1 MPLVVG
7 RSIASPHRI
16 MKTLVSKINSELKK
30 IFSANGFDE
39 SLAYIS
45 ISNREELAD
54 YQINSCFNIAKS
66 LKMNPVEV
74 ADSIASLI
82 KDLEIDGIKAFI
94 SCEPCKPGFVNI
106 KLSDEVLFSSIKDI
120 IDDDNLGISGKNIL
134 PSDAPKCILLDYG
147 GANVA
152 KPLHVGHLRVAVIG
166 EALKRLYNRLGI
178 KTIADV
184 HLGDFGLQMGLV
196 IEQLKDENKLDN
208 FTISDLEIIY
218 PKASLRA
225 KGDEKNS
232 IEPDVEFSNRAH
244 EATKRLQ
251 DNLEPETSI
260 WKKILELSIE
270 DLTKRYAEL
279 NVFFDY
285 YYGESTVKDIMGP
298 MVDGLIKK
306 GIAYESNGAYVID
319 VKNDS
324 DKKEMP
330 PCIVR
335 KSDGAVLYATSDL
348 ATIMFREEHFDADEY
363 VYIVD
368 KRQSLHLEQCFRSA
382 RKAGLLKRDKIF
394 YHVAVGTMNGS
405 DGKPFKSRDGGVL
418 KLEVLINDATEKA
431 LNQLKDNNRD
441 LTGLDENDIARKI
454 GIAALKYGDL
464 SNSPTRDYVF
474 DIDKFLSFQGNTGPY
489 ILYTLVRIKSIFD
502 KLGNVKVES
511 ELKAEC
517 DKIIHNIFLK
527 AIRYE
532 EILLSAYKDYDT
544 SVICKYI
551 YELSN
556 DFNSFYHDHNIINEQ
571 DSDKRAL
578 YIIICNIIDRLIRDA
593 LSILAIE
600 IPEKM

>member
-1 MPLVVG
+1 
-7 RSIASPHRI
+7 

-30 IFSANGFDE
+30 IFSANNYDDN
-39 SLAYIS
+39 LAYVS
-45 ISNREELAD
+45 VSNREELAD
-54 YQINSCFNIAKS
+54 YQINSCFNLAKN
-66 LKMNPVEV
+66 LKKNPMEV
-74 ADSIASLI
+74 ADNIVLLI
-82 KDLEIDGIKAFI
+82 KDLEVDGIKVFAA
-94 SCEPCKPGFVNI
+94 CESCKPGFVNL
-106 KLSDEVLFSSIKDI
+106 KLSDEVLFFSIKDI
-120 IDDDNLGISGKNIL
+120 INDDNLGINGDSIL

-196 IEQLKDENKLDN
+196 IEQLKDENKVDS

-225 KGDEKNS
+225 KGDLINN

-251 DNLEPETSI
+251 DNLEPETTI
-260 WKKILELSIE
+260 WKKILDMSIE
-270 DLTKRYAEL
+270 DLKKRYAEL

-298 MVDGLIKK
+298 MVDEFIKK
-306 GIAYESNGAYVID
+306 NIAYESNGAYVID
-319 VKNDS
+319 VKVDT

-348 ATIMFREEHFDADEY
+348 ATIKFREENFDADEY

-382 RKAGLLKRDKIF
+382 KKAGLLKRAKKF
-394 YHVAVGTMNGS
+394 YHVAVGTMNGP

-418 KLEVLINDATEKA
+418 KLEVLINDAKDKA
-431 LNQLKDNNRD
+431 LKQLKDNNRD
-441 LTGLDENDIARKI
+441 LKGLDENDIAKRI

-464 SNSPTRDYVF
+464 SNTPTRDYVF

-502 KLGNVKVES
+502 KLGNIKTES
-511 ELKAEC
+511 KFNSDC

-532 EILLSAYKDYDT
+532 EILIAAYKDYDP

-571 DSDKRAL
+571 DINKRNL
-578 YIIICNIIDRLIRDA
+578 YIIICNIVDKLIRDA
-593 LSILAIE
+593 LSILAID
-600 IPEKM
+600 IPDKM

>member
-1 MPLVVG
+1 
-7 RSIASPHRI
+7 
-16 MKTLVSKINSELKK
+16 MKTLVSKINNELKK
-30 IFSANGFDE
+30 IFLKNDYDDT
-39 SLAYIS
+39 LAYIS

-66 LKMNPVEV
+66 QKKNPMEV
-74 ADSIASLI
+74 ADNIASLI
-82 KDLEIDGIKAFI
+82 KDLEIDGIKAFT
-94 SCEPCKPGFVNI
+94 SCESCKPGFVNL
-106 KLSDEVLFSSIKDI
+106 KLSDEVLFLSIKDI
-120 IDDDNLGISGKNIL
+120 IEDDNLGISGNNIL
-134 PSDAPKCILLDYG
+134 PSDTPKCILLDYG

-196 IEQLKDENKLDN
+196 IEELKDENMTEN
-208 FTISDLEIIY
+208 FTVSDLEIIY

-225 KGDEKNS
+225 KGDEKKGINPD
-232 IEPDVEFSNRAH
+232 IEFNDRAH
-244 EATKRLQ
+244 MSTKRLQ

-260 WKKILELSIE
+260 WKKILELSIA
-270 DLTKRYAEL
+270 DLKKRYAEL
-279 NVFFDY
+279 NVFFDF

-298 MVDGLIKK
+298 MVDDLIKK

-319 VKNDS
+319 VKVDT

-330 PCIVR
+330 PCIIR

-348 ATIMFREEHFDADEY
+348 ATIKFREENFEADEY
-363 VYIVD
+363 VYVVD
-368 KRQSLHLEQCFRSA
+368 KRQSLHLEQCFRASK
-382 RKAGLLKRDKIF
+382 KAELLKRDKIF

-418 KLEVLINDATEKA
+418 KLENLINEAEEKA
-431 LNQLKDNNRD
+431 LKQLKDNNRD
-441 LTGLDENDIARKI
+441 LNGLDERDIARKI

-474 DIDKFLSFQGNTGPY
+474 DLESFLSFQGNTGPY
-489 ILYTLVRIKSIFD
+489 ILYTLVRIKSIFE
-502 KLGNVKVES
+502 KLGKVAVES
-511 ELKAEC
+511 KLNADC
-517 DKIIHNIFLK
+517 DSIIHNIFLK
-527 AIRYE
+527 AIKYE
-532 EILLSAYKDYDT
+532 DILLSAYKNYDA
-544 SVICKYI
+544 SIICKYI

-571 DSDKRAL
+571 DTNIKNL
-578 YIIICNIIDRLIRDA
+578 YIIVCSITDKLIRDA
-593 LSILAIE
+593 LSILAID
-600 IPEKM
+600 IPDKM

>member
-1 MPLVVG
+1 
-7 RSIASPHRI
+7 
-16 MKTLVSKINSELKK
+16 MKTLVSKINNELKI
-30 IFSANGFDE
+30 IFKANGYDE
-39 SLAYIS
+39 SLAYVS

-66 LKMNPVEV
+66 QKKNPLEV
-74 ADSIASLI
+74 ADNIADLI
-82 KDLEIDGIKAFI
+82 KDLEVDGVKAFT
-94 SCEPCKPGFVNI
+94 SCESCKPGFVNL
-106 KLSDEVLFSSIKDI
+106 KLSDEVLFLSIKDI
-120 IDDDNLGISGKNIL
+120 IEDDKLGISGENIL
-134 PSDAPKCILLDYG
+134 PGDAPKCILLDYG

-166 EALKRLYNRLGI
+166 EALKRLYNRLDI

-196 IEQLKDENKLDN
+196 IEQLKDENKTDD

-225 KGDEKNS
+225 KGDKENN
-232 IEPDVEFSNRAH
+232 IEPDVEFNNRAH

-251 DNLEPETSI
+251 EDLEPETSI
-260 WKKILELSIE
+260 WKKILKLSID
-270 DLTKRYAEL
+270 DLKVRYAEL

-285 YYGESTVKDIMGP
+285 YFGESTVKDIMGP
-298 MVDGLIKK
+298 MVDDLIKK

-319 VKNDS
+319 VKVDS

-330 PCIVR
+330 PCIIR

-348 ATIMFREEHFDADEY
+348 ATIKYREENFDADEY
-363 VYIVD
+363 VYVVD
-368 KRQSLHLEQCFRSA
+368 KRQSLHLEQCFRA
-382 RKAGLLKRDKIF
+382 AKKAGLLKRAKTF
-394 YHVAVGTMNGS
+394 YHVAVGTMNGP

-418 KLEVLINDATEKA
+418 KLETLINDAKDKA
-431 LNQLKDNNRD
+431 LSQLKDNNRD

-489 ILYTLVRIKSIFD
+489 ILYTLVRIKSIFE
-502 KLGNVKVES
+502 KLGSVKVDS
-511 ELKAEC
+511 KLNADC

-532 EILLSAYKDYDT
+532 EILLDAYKNYDT

-571 DSDKRAL
+571 DDNKKSL
-578 YIIICNIIDRLIRDA
+578 YIIICNIVDRLIRDA

-600 IPEKM
+600 IPGRM

>member
-1 MPLVVG
+1 
-7 RSIASPHRI
+7 
-16 MKTLVSKINSELKK
+16 MKTLVSKINSKLKE
-30 IFSANGFDE
+30 IFSVNGFDE

-54 YQINSCFNIAKS
+54 YQINSCFNIAKNI
-66 LKMNPVEV
+66 KKNPLEV
-74 ADSIASLI
+74 ADNIASLI
-82 KDLEIDGIKAFI
+82 KDLEIDGIKAFL
-94 SCEPCKPGFVNI
+94 SCESCKPGFVNL
-106 KLSDEVLFSSIKDI
+106 KLNDALLFSSIKDI
-120 IDDDNLGISGKNIL
+120 IEDDNLGISGENIL
-134 PSDAPKCILLDYG
+134 PPDAPKCILLDYG

-196 IEQLKDENKLDN
+196 IEELKDENKVDD

-225 KGDEKNS
+225 KGDEKNN
-232 IEPDVEFSNRAH
+232 IEADIEFSNRAH

-260 WKKILELSIE
+260 WKKILDLSIE
-270 DLTKRYAEL
+270 DLKKRYAEL
-279 NVFFDY
+279 NVYFDY

-298 MVDGLIKK
+298 MVDDLIKK

-319 VKNDS
+319 VKVDS

-348 ATIMFREEHFDADEY
+348 ATIKFREENFDADEY
-363 VYIVD
+363 VYVVD
-368 KRQSLHLEQCFRSA
+368 KRQSLHLEQCFRAS
-382 RKAGLLKRDKIF
+382 KISGLLKSDKIF
-394 YHVAVGTMNGS
+394 YHVAVGTMNGT

-418 KLEVLINDATEKA
+418 KLETLISDAKDKA
-431 LNQLKDNNRD
+431 LNQLKENNRD
-441 LTGLDENDIARKI
+441 LSGLDENDIAKRI

-474 DIDKFLSFQGNTGPY
+474 DLEKFLSFQGDTGPY

-511 ELKAEC
+511 KLNADC

-532 EILLSAYKDYDT
+532 EVLFSAYKDYDP
-544 SVICKYI
+544 SVICKFI

-571 DSDKRAL
+571 DSDKKAL
-578 YIIICNIIDRLIRDA
+578 YIIICSIVDRLIRDA
-593 LSILAIE
+593 LSILAID

>member
-1 MPLVVG
+1 
-7 RSIASPHRI
+7 
-16 MKTLVSKINSELKK
+16 MKTLVSKINNELKN
-30 IFSANGFDE
+30 IFSKNGFDE

-54 YQINSCFNIAKS
+54 YQINSCFNIAKN
-66 LKMNPVEV
+66 LKKNPLEV
-74 ADSIASLI
+74 ADNISTLI
-82 KDLEIDGIKAFI
+82 KDLEIEGVKAFL
-94 SCEPCKPGFVNI
+94 SCESCKPGFVNL
-106 KLSDEVLFSSIKDI
+106 KLSDEVLFLSIKDI
-120 IDDDNLGISGKNIL
+120 IEDDNLGISGENIL
-134 PSDAPKCILLDYG
+134 PLDAPKCILLDYG

-166 EALKRLYNRLGI
+166 EALKRLYNRLSI

-196 IEQLKDENKLDN
+196 IEQLKDDNKLDN
-208 FTISDLEIIY
+208 FTTADLEIIY

-225 KGDEKNS
+225 KGDEKNN
-232 IEPDVEFSNRAH
+232 IMPDIQFSNRAH

-251 DNLEPETSI
+251 NNLEPETSI
-260 WKKILELSIE
+260 WKRILQLSID
-270 DLTKRYAEL
+270 DLKIRYAEL
-279 NVFFDY
+279 KVFFDY

-298 MVDGLIKK
+298 MVDDMIKK

-319 VKNDS
+319 VKVDA

-348 ATIMFREEHFDADEY
+348 ATIKFREEHFDVDEY
-363 VYIVD
+363 VYVVD
-368 KRQSLHLEQCFRSA
+368 KRQSLHLEQCFRA
-382 RKAGLLKRDKIF
+382 AKIAGLLKSNKKF
-394 YHVAVGTMNGS
+394 YHVAVGTMNGPG
-405 DGKPFKSRDGGVL
+405 GKPFKSRDGGVL
-418 KLEVLINDATEKA
+418 KLETLINDAREKA
-431 LNQLKDNNRD
+431 LKQLKENNRD
-441 LTGLDENDIARKI
+441 LSGLDENDIAKKI

-464 SNSPTRDYVF
+464 SNSPTRDYIF

-489 ILYTLVRIKSIFD
+489 ILYTLVRIKSIFE
-502 KLGNVKVES
+502 KLGDANVDSK
-511 ELKAEC
+511 LNADC
-517 DKIIHNIFLK
+517 DNIIHNIFLK

-532 EILLSAYKDYDT
+532 EVLLDAYKNYDP

-556 DFNSFYHDHNIINEQ
+556 DFNSFYHDHNIINEK
-571 DSDKRAL
+571 DKDKKVL
-578 YIIICNIIDRLIRDA
+578 YIIICNIEDRIIRDA
-593 LSILAIE
+593 LLILAID

>member
-1 MPLVVG
+1 
-7 RSIASPHRI
+7 

-30 IFSANGFDE
+30 IFSANNYDDN
-39 SLAYIS
+39 LAYIS
-45 ISNREELAD
+45 TSNREELAD
-54 YQINSCFNIAKS
+54 YQINSCFNLAKS
-66 LKMNPVEV
+66 LKKNPMEV
-74 ADSIASLI
+74 ADNIVLLI
-82 KDLEIDGIKAFI
+82 KDLEVDGIKVFAA
-94 SCEPCKPGFVNI
+94 CESCKPGFVNL
-106 KLSDEVLFSSIKDI
+106 KLSDEVLFFSIKDI
-120 IDDDNLGISGKNIL
+120 INDDNLGISGDSIL

-196 IEQLKDENKLDN
+196 IEQLKDENKVDS

-225 KGDEKNS
+225 KGDLINN

-251 DNLEPETSI
+251 DNLEPETTI
-260 WKKILELSIE
+260 WKKILDMSIE
-270 DLTKRYAEL
+270 DLKKRYAEL

-298 MVDGLIKK
+298 MVDELIKNN
-306 GIAYESNGAYVID
+306 IAYESNGAYVID
-319 VKNDS
+319 VKVDT

-348 ATIMFREEHFDADEY
+348 ATIKFREENFDADEY

-382 RKAGLLKRDKIF
+382 KKAGLLKRTKKF
-394 YHVAVGTMNGS
+394 YHVAVGTMNGP

-418 KLEVLINDATEKA
+418 KLEVLINDAKDKA
-431 LNQLKDNNRD
+431 LKQLKDNNRD
-441 LTGLDENDIARKI
+441 LKGLDENDIAKRI

-464 SNSPTRDYVF
+464 SNTPTRDYVF

-502 KLGNVKVES
+502 KLGNIKTES
-511 ELKAEC
+511 KFNSDC

-532 EILLSAYKDYDT
+532 EILIAAYKDYDP

-571 DSDKRAL
+571 DINKRNL
-578 YIIICNIIDRLIRDA
+578 YIIICNIVDRLIRDA
-593 LSILAIE
+593 LSILAID
-600 IPEKM
+600 IPDKM

>member
-1 MPLVVG
+1 
-7 RSIASPHRI
+7 
-16 MKTLVSKINSELKK
+16 MKTLVSKINNELKK
-30 IFSANGFDE
+30 FFLENDYDDN
-39 SLAYIS
+39 LAYIS

-66 LKMNPVEV
+66 QKKNPMEV
-74 ADSIASLI
+74 ADNIASLI
-82 KDLEIDGIKAFI
+82 KDLEIDGIKAFT
-94 SCEPCKPGFVNI
+94 SCESCKPGFVNL
-106 KLSDEVLFSSIKDI
+106 KLSDEVLFLSIKDI
-120 IDDDNLGISGKNIL
+120 IEDDNLGISVNNIL

-196 IEQLKDENKLDN
+196 IEELKDENKTEN
-208 FTISDLEIIY
+208 FTVSDLEIIY

-225 KGDEKNS
+225 KGDEKKGINPD
-232 IEPDVEFSNRAH
+232 IEFNDRAH
-244 EATKRLQ
+244 MSTKRLQ

-260 WKKILELSIE
+260 WKKILELSIA
-270 DLTKRYAEL
+270 DLKKRYAEL

-298 MVDGLIKK
+298 MVDDLIKK
-306 GIAYESNGAYVID
+306 GTAYESNGAYVID
-319 VKNDS
+319 VKVDT

-330 PCIVR
+330 PCIIR

-348 ATIMFREEHFDADEY
+348 ATIKFREENFEADEY
-363 VYIVD
+363 VYVVD
-368 KRQSLHLEQCFRSA
+368 KRQSLHLEQCFRASK
-382 RKAGLLKRDKIF
+382 KANLLKRDKIF

-418 KLEVLINDATEKA
+418 KLENLINEAEDKA
-431 LNQLKDNNRD
+431 LKQLKDNNRD
-441 LTGLDENDIARKI
+441 LNGLDERDIARKI

-474 DIDKFLSFQGNTGPY
+474 DLESFLSFQGNTGPY
-489 ILYTLVRIKSIFD
+489 ILYTLVRIKSIFE
-502 KLGNVKVES
+502 KLGDVSVES
-511 ELKAEC
+511 KLNADC
-517 DKIIHNIFLK
+517 DSIIHNIFLK
-527 AIRYE
+527 AIKYE
-532 EILLSAYKDYDT
+532 DILLSAYKNYDV
-544 SVICKYI
+544 SIICKYI

-571 DSDKRAL
+571 DTNKRNL
-578 YIIICNIIDRLIRDA
+578 YIIVCNITDKLIRDA
-593 LSILAIE
+593 LSILAID
-600 IPEKM
+600 IPDKM

>member
-1 MPLVVG
+1 
-7 RSIASPHRI
+7 
-16 MKTLVSKINSELKK
+16 MKTLVSKINNELKK
-30 IFSANGFDE
+30 IFLENDYDE

-66 LKMNPVEV
+66 KKKNPMEV
-74 ADSIASLI
+74 ADNIVSLI
-82 KDLEIDGIKAFI
+82 EDLEIDGIKAFT
-94 SCEPCKPGFVNI
+94 SCESCKPGFVNL
-106 KLSDEVLFSSIKDI
+106 KLSDEVLFLSIKDI
-120 IDDDNLGISGKNIL
+120 IEDENLGISGQNIL

-196 IEQLKDENKLDN
+196 IEELKDENKTDN
-208 FTISDLEIIY
+208 FTVSDLEIIY

-225 KGDEKNS
+225 KGDEKNNILPD
-232 IEPDVEFSNRAH
+232 IEFNNRAH
-244 EATKRLQ
+244 LATKRLQ

-260 WKKILELSIE
+260 WKKILELSIA
-270 DLTKRYAEL
+270 DLKKRYAEL
-279 NVFFDY
+279 NVYFDY

-298 MVDGLIKK
+298 MVDDLIKK

-319 VKNDS
+319 VKVDT

-330 PCIVR
+330 PCIIR

-348 ATIMFREEHFDADEY
+348 ATIKFREENFEADEY
-363 VYIVD
+363 VYVVD
-368 KRQSLHLEQCFRSA
+368 KRQSLHLEQCFRASK
-382 RKAGLLKRDKIF
+382 KAILLKRDKIF

-418 KLEVLINDATEKA
+418 KLENLINEAEDKA
-431 LNQLKDNNRD
+431 LKQLKDNNRD
-441 LTGLDENDIARKI
+441 LSGLDERDIARKI

-474 DIDKFLSFQGNTGPY
+474 DLESFLSFQGNTGPY
-489 ILYTLVRIKSIFD
+489 ILYTLVRIKSIFE
-502 KLGNVKVES
+502 KLGKVVVES
-511 ELKAEC
+511 KLNANC
-517 DKIIHNIFLK
+517 DSIIHSIFLK
-527 AIRYE
+527 AIKYE
-532 EILLSAYKDYDT
+532 EVLLSSYKNYDA

-571 DSDKRAL
+571 DANKRNL
-578 YIIICNIIDRLIRDA
+578 YIIVCSITDKLIRDA
-593 LSILAIE
+593 LSILAID
-600 IPEKM
+600 IPDKM

>member
-1 MPLVVG
+1 
-7 RSIASPHRI
+7 
-16 MKTLVSKINSELKK
+16 MKTLVSKINNELKK
-30 IFSANGFDE
+30 IFLKNDYDDT
-39 SLAYIS
+39 LAYIS

-66 LKMNPVEV
+66 QKKNPMEV
-74 ADSIASLI
+74 ADNIASLI
-82 KDLEIDGIKAFI
+82 KDLEIDGIKAFT
-94 SCEPCKPGFVNI
+94 SCESCKPGFVNI
-106 KLSDEVLFSSIKDI
+106 KLSDEVLFLSIKDI
-120 IDDDNLGISGKNIL
+120 IEDDNLGISGNNIL

-196 IEQLKDENKLDN
+196 IEELKDENKTEN
-208 FTISDLEIIY
+208 FTVSDLEIIY

-225 KGDEKNS
+225 KGDEKKGINPD
-232 IEPDVEFSNRAH
+232 IEFNDRAH
-244 EATKRLQ
+244 MSTKRLQ

-260 WKKILELSIE
+260 WKKILELSIA
-270 DLTKRYAEL
+270 DLKKRYAEL

-298 MVDGLIKK
+298 MLDDLIKK

-319 VKNDS
+319 VKVDT

-330 PCIVR
+330 PCIIR

-348 ATIMFREEHFDADEY
+348 ATIKFREENFEADEY
-363 VYIVD
+363 VYVVD
-368 KRQSLHLEQCFRSA
+368 KRQSLHLEQCFRASK
-382 RKAGLLKRDKIF
+382 KAELLKRDKIF

-418 KLEVLINDATEKA
+418 KLENLINEAEEKA
-431 LNQLKDNNRD
+431 LKQLKDNNRD
-441 LTGLDENDIARKI
+441 LNGLDERDIARKI

-474 DIDKFLSFQGNTGPY
+474 DLESFLSFQGNTGPY
-489 ILYTLVRIKSIFD
+489 ILYTLVRIKSIFE
-502 KLGNVKVES
+502 KLGKVAVES
-511 ELKAEC
+511 KLNADC
-517 DKIIHNIFLK
+517 DSIIHNIFLK
-527 AIRYE
+527 AIKYE
-532 EILLSAYKDYDT
+532 DILLSAYKNYDA
-544 SVICKYI
+544 SIICKYI

-571 DSDKRAL
+571 DTNKRNL
-578 YIIICNIIDRLIRDA
+578 YIIVCSITDKLIRDA
-593 LSILAIE
+593 LSILAID
-600 IPEKM
+600 IPDKM

>member
-1 MPLVVG
+1 
-7 RSIASPHRI
+7 
-16 MKTLVSKINSELKK
+16 MKTLVSKINNELKS
-30 IFSANGFDE
+30 IFSKNGFDE

-54 YQINSCFNIAKS
+54 YQINSCFNIAKN
-66 LKMNPVEV
+66 LKKNPIEV
-74 ADSIASLI
+74 ADNISTLI
-82 KDLEIDGIKAFI
+82 KDLEIEGIKAFL
-94 SCEPCKPGFVNI
+94 SCESCKPGFVNL
-106 KLSDEVLFSSIKDI
+106 KLSDEVLFLSIKDI
-120 IDDDNLGISGKNIL
+120 IEDDNLGINGKNIL
-134 PSDAPKCILLDYG
+134 PNDSPKCILLDYG

-196 IEQLKDENKLDN
+196 IEELKDENKVDD
-208 FTISDLEIIY
+208 FTIADLEIIY

-225 KGDEKNS
+225 KGDEKNN
-232 IEPDVEFSNRAH
+232 IEADIEFSNRAH

-260 WKKILELSIE
+260 WKKILDLSIE
-270 DLTKRYAEL
+270 DLKKRYAEL

-298 MVDGLIKK
+298 MVDDLIKK

-319 VKNDS
+319 VKVDS

-348 ATIMFREEHFDADEY
+348 ATIKFREENFDADEY
-363 VYIVD
+363 VYVVD
-368 KRQSLHLEQCFRSA
+368 KRQSLHLEQCFRASKIA
-382 RKAGLLKRDKIF
+382 RLLKSDKIF
-394 YHVAVGTMNGS
+394 YHVAVGTMNGV

-418 KLEVLINDATEKA
+418 KLEVLINDAKDKA
-431 LNQLKDNNRD
+431 LKQLKDNNRD
-441 LTGLDENDIARKI
+441 LKGLDENDIAKKI

-464 SNSPTRDYVF
+464 SNNPTRDYVF

-489 ILYTLVRIKSIFD
+489 ILYTLVRIKSIFEKIGD
-502 KLGNVKVES
+502 SDVDSKLNID
-511 ELKAEC
+511 C

-532 EILLSAYKDYDT
+532 EVLIDAYKNYDP

-556 DFNSFYHDHNIINEQ
+556 DFNSFYHDHNIINEH
-571 DSDKRAL
+571 DKDKKVL
-578 YIIICNIIDRLIRDA
+578 YIIICNIVNRIIRDA

-600 IPEKM
+600 IPDKM